1 MITLP
6 KIETNQPKLY
16 LHLNEIRYTVDKCEV
31 IFGTMALEL
40 NSFSRITEKLRRS
53 VLRVSISGLTDQGLQ
68 DLTTYSNEAIKAS
81 IYVDESETI
90 QIDDPSFL
98 LVVPKTY
105 QDKVVARVDIAFSKI
120 SIL

>member
-1 MITLP
+1 M
-6 KIETNQPKLY
+6 
-16 LHLNEIRYTVDKCEV
+16 
-31 IFGTMALEL
+31 
-40 NSFSRITEKLRRS
+40 
-53 VLRVSISGLTDQGLQ
+53 LRVSISGLTDQGLQ